1 MSTVSI
7 QKNSPEGQLLCTAAE
22 QLGIDPASLLS
33 GICINATRNR
43 AARTA
48 GEHQQTVALPA
59 APTAPAAP
67 AAAPT
72 TGLLE
77 TLTA

>member
-7 QKNSPEGQLLCTAAE
+7 QKNSPEGQLLCSAAE

-43 AARTA
+43 AASPA
-48 GEHQQTVALPA
+48 VEQQLALPSTPA
-59 APTAPAAP
+59 AAAAP

>member
-7 QKNSPEGQLLCTAAE
+7 QKNSPEGQLLCSAAE

-43 AARTA
+43 AGRPAV
-48 GEHQQTVALPA
+48 EQQLALPS
-59 APTAPAAP
+59 APAAPAAP